1 MSDIYWTEEEDD
13 GQEPEPE
20 EDTSFEEVNAKIV
33 SSTIYH
39 STSLVDDILTPG
51 RSPEE
56 ALTKVRDYQEDWV
69 TYGVDR
75 VHKHYDLVDDILAP
89 GESPEDYG
97 PELSHSPRGMFR
109 ILKKFIRVLLG

>member
-20 EDTSFEEVNAKIV
+20 EDATSGPESN
-33 SSTIYH
+33 
-39 STSLVDDILTPG
+39 ILAPG
-51 RSPEE
+51 GSPEE
-56 ALTKVRDYQEDWV
+56 ALAKVRGYQEDWV
-69 TYGVDR
+69 KYGVDR
-75 VHKHYDLVDDILAP
+75 VHKHYDL
-89 GESPEDYG
+89 PELPIPTVYLEPEENG